1 MRAGELLFVPRGWW
15 HCVLNLEESV
25 ALTHNFVSRAGV
37 GHALRWLKEQPHNV
51 SGVPPRARAA
61 LHGRLRAALAAR
73 RPELLESAT
82 DDDDEEEEEEK
93 EGEAAASSGGGCARR
108 WTGALGAPAA
118 AAPFTF
124 GFSV

>member
-1 MRAGELLFVPRGWW
+1 MASSKIDDFRPLLPTAVRDD
-15 HCVLNLEESV
+15 EE
-25 ALTHNFVSRAGV
+25 
-37 GHALRWLKEQPHNV
+37 
-51 SGVPPRARAA
+51 
-61 LHGRLRAALAAR
+61 
-73 RPELLESAT
+73 
-82 DDDDEEEEEEK
+82 EEEEEEK